1 MFVKASCSPYSA
13 LKASGGEAAGSG
25 AMAPA
30 RLLQRHGDSGMTAPA
45 ALIQGEASR
54 GRERGERDTGRCGD
68 SSMGEVAGTWERES
82 AGRCGRG
89 GWERESAGSRE
100 RGKKE
105 VGLT

>member
-1 MFVKASCSPYSA
+1 VGERLLAAARWLRHDCSSVTA
-13 LKASGGEAAGSG
+13 T
-25 AMAPA
+25 PA
-30 RLLQRHGDSGMTAPA
+30 WLLQRHWYKEKRAEGESG
-45 ALIQGEASR
+45 
-54 GRERGERDTGRCGD
+54 ERGTLVAV